1 MNKRLFLIV
10 FFIGF
15 LFAESQELVTKK
27 FNLPSELN
35 ENSGLLFFDGK
46 LITHNDSGGQ
56 PILYQLNNTTG
67 TIERRVRISNAF
79 NIDWEDLA
87 QDEDYIYISDS
98 GNNRGNRTNLKIYKI
113 SKKDFLDN
121 ETVIAKT
128 IFYKYDNQKNYMRS
142 SKTNFDAEALISFE
156 DKLLIFSKNRGNNK
170 TNIYQLDK
178 NPGTQTAKYL
188 YTLDID
194 GQVTGGTK
202 NKQNDLVLSGYTSSL
217 SPFMLVFRGFDLKD
231 RSFVRIDFSQFLG
244 VANQVEGIT
253 FVNDSILNFS
263 RERFKKKIAGFSL
276 NKPATV
282 FEFNLNDLENL
293 ISETLNNEDFDN
305 SLITRITDEKGK
317 TILKR
322 KDTINSLKIKKFP
335 SGIYYSK
342 IKYNDQITTN
352 RKMIID

>member
-1 MNKRLFLIV
+1 MNKSLFLIL
-10 FFIGF
+10 FFIG
-15 LFAESQELVTKK
+15 LLLCESQELVTKK
-27 FNLPSELN
+27 FNLSSELN
-35 ENSGLLFFDGK
+35 ENSGLLFFNGT

-56 PILYQLNNTTG
+56 PILYQLNTVTG
-67 TIERRVRISNAF
+67 AIERRVKISNAF

-87 QDEDYIYISDS
+87 QDEEYIYISDS
-98 GNNRGNRTNLKIYKI
+98 GNNRGNRTNLKIYKV

-121 ETVIAKT
+121 NTVVAKT
-128 IFYKYDNQKNYMRS
+128 IFYKYDNQKNYVRS

-178 NPGTQTAKYL
+178 KPGTQTAKYL

-202 NKQNDLVLSGYTSSL
+202 NKKNEVVLSGYTSSL
-217 SPFMLVFRGFDLKD
+217 SPFMLVLKDFDLKS
-231 RSFVRIDFSQFLG
+231 RSFTRLDFSQFLG

-253 FVNDSILNFS
+253 FVNDSVLNFS
-263 RERFKKKIAGFSL
+263 RERFKKKIAGFSI

-282 FEFNLNDLENL
+282 FEFNLNDLINV
-293 ISETLNNEDFDN
+293 ISETSNKEDFDSN
-305 SLITRITDEKGK
+305 LITRITDEKGK
-317 TILKR
+317 TILKK
-322 KDTINSLKIKKFP
+322 KDTINSSKIKKLP

-342 IKYNDQITTN
+342 IKFNDQITTN
-352 RKMIID
+352 KKIIID